1 MYAYKRDYLRMLNKY
16 TDDSVD
22 FQNHTFTNTSTTTN
36 IFLISVCEKLKSID
50 SIYNTTIISIRTMMQ
65 KAKFL

>member
-1 MYAYKRDYLRMLNKY
+1 MYAYKRDYLCMLNKY